1 MSKDVNFVAAI
12 ALFGT
17 AVIVMLVGSVYLPVL
32 ILLFSVAGLCQGI
45 VRPARD
51 MLVRAASPG
60 ESSGKVFGFVT
71 TGINLGGAMAP
82 ILFGWIIDQGSAR

>member
-1 MSKDVNFVAAI
+1 VSKDVNFVAAI

-60 ESSGKVFGFVT
+60 ESSGKGFVT